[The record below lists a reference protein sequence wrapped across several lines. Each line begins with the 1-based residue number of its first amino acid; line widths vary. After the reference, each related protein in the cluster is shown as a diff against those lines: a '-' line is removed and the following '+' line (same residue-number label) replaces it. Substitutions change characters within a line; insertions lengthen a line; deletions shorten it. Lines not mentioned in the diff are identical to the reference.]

1 MEIGTMPIRTNLD
14 PIIWSNVREELL
26 SYPKETLVEHIMNE
40 MSDEHVEK
48 YLWISAPLLNLG
60 G

>member
-1 MEIGTMPIRTNLD
+1 MPIRTNLD